1 MRLQL
6 RRKIAGNREV
16 GEMDY
21 KGIGDGIEAAIKA
34 AEKLAKIRCYL
45 LLLLIPLAIFGAWKL
60 VDLVVWIFT

>member
-1 MRLQL
+1 
-6 RRKIAGNREV
+6 
-16 GEMDY
+16 MDY

-34 AEKLAKIRCYL
+34 AEKLAKITCYL